1 MANDNPP
8 TKIAPLE
15 PSFGALAQLTIVEG
29 RNAGRRFKL
38 EGPAT
43 IGRSPDATVM
53 LDDTEI
59 SRQHARLSRDP
70 SGGYLLE
77 DLGSKNGT
85 FVNGTRIE
93 RRLLAYGDRIRL
105 GPRSLLE
112 FNAFDAV
119 EEIIVQ
125 RQRFEAI
132 GRLGVGIAHDLNNVL
147 AALDAGASFLRD
159 LPPERALGEKEV
171 RECISDLSMAA
182 SRAGALTRGILSFA
196 RGRGSARAPVDVSA
210 LLEEVVRML
219 KHTLD
224 QSIRIESS
232 VEPGVMVH
240 GGESELHQVLLNLCL
255 NARDAMPDGGQLSVS
270 ASRTQPP
277 EGMTLD
283 GSRNAALLRVA
294 DTGIGMD
301 AETQARIFEPFFTTK
316 REGAGYGLGL
326 ATVREIVAIHGGQVR
341 IESELGKGSCI
352 SVYLPLMD
360 RDLIRFAS
368 TQEKAIAP
376 LKAARSGISILL
388 VDDEQIVRRSM
399 ARLLRQAGFVV
410 TEAASGMEAI
420 SLYSK
425 SPYDLVLLDVDMPGL
440 DGEQTQAKLVKAAP
454 WVRIIFASGHADPKR
469 EAAVRARGALGFL
482 QKPFGLD
489 ALVSLVNEVMAA
501 ESWRYREEL
510 TRPK

>member
-1 MANDNPP
+1 MATDHPQ
-8 TKIAPLE
+8 TKIATLDH
-15 PSFGALAQLTIVEG
+15 SFGAMVQLTVVEG
-29 RNAGRRFKL
+29 RSAGRRFKI
-38 EGPAT
+38 EGIAS
-43 IGRSPDATVM
+43 IGRSPDSIVM

-59 SRQHARLSRDP
+59 SRQHARLSRDAN
-70 SGGYLLE
+70 GGYLLE

-85 FVNGTRIE
+85 FVNGLRVE
-93 RRLLAYGDRIRL
+93 SRLLAYGDRIRL
-105 GPRSLLE
+105 GPRMLLE

-147 AALDAGASFLRD
+147 AALDAGASFLRE

-182 SRAGALTRGILSFA
+182 ARAGALTRGILSFA
-196 RGRGSARAPVDVSA
+196 RGRGSARAPVDVSS

-232 VEPGVMVH
+232 VEPGVIVH

-255 NARDAMPDGGQLSVS
+255 NARDAMTEGGTLSVS
-270 ASRTQPP
+270 ASRIDPP
-277 EGMTLD
+277 AGGGYEAG
-283 GSRNAALLRVA
+283 RKVALLRVA
-294 DTGIGMD
+294 DTGVGMD
-301 AETQARIFEPFFTTK
+301 AETQRRIFEPFFTTK

-326 ATVREIVAIHGGQVR
+326 ATVREIVSIHGGH
-341 IESELGKGSCI
+341 IGIDSEPGLGSTF
-352 SVYLPLMD
+352 SVYLPTMD
-360 RDLIRFAS
+360 PELIRFAN
-368 TQEKAIAP
+368 TQEKPPTP
-376 LKAARSGISILL
+376 LRAARSGVRILL

-399 ARLLRQAGFVV
+399 GRLLRQAGFVV
-410 TEAASGMEAI
+410 TEAASGVEAI
-420 SLYSK
+420 ALYAEQSH
-425 SPYDLVLLDVDMPGL
+425 DLVLLDVDMPGL
-440 DGEQTQAKLVKAAP
+440 DGEQTQARLVQATP

-489 ALVSLVNEVMAA
+489 ALLTLVNEVLAD
-501 ESWRYREEL
+501 SWREREEL